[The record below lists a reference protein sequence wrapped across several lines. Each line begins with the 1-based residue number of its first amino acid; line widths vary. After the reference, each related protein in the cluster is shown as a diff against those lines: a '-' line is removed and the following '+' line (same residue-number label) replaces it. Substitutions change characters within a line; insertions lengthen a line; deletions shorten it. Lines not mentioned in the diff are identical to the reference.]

1 MGITRG
7 KVRPMNSVAVV
18 IPTHGT
24 SPFLLETLQS
34 VMQQTYRD
42 FAAVIVAGGCTDET
56 VKSIEAAIADD
67 GRFRIVRQPNLGAG
81 AARNRGAAESQ
92 SEFLAFLD
100 HDDLWDP
107 RFLEAVLAALQSDP
121 SAPAAHCVSQG
132 ITAAGD
138 PQGDFANWSRVRQR
152 AERGRLVPSPPG
164 PTTFEALVTA
174 PCIASPG
181 AAIVRRDAFS
191 RIGEYDTNLPPV
203 EDWDLFLRLTRLG
216 ALLFLDE
223 VLFFYRKHDDN
234 TYVHNRATQ
243 RTVARLRRA
252 AIAHPDNTPEMKR
265 YAREATRTFYV
276 DQGKGSLRE
285 PGMRSRVRGL
295 PRVAYGHAY
304 SHTFGGITAYSRGE
318 RNSFGKLL

>member
-1 MGITRG
+1 M
-7 KVRPMNSVAVV
+7 AVV
-18 IPTHGT
+18 VPTHGT
-24 SPFLLETLQS
+24 SPFLLETLRS
-34 VMQQTYRD
+34 IMQQTYCD
-42 FAAVIVAGGCTDET
+42 FVSVIVAGGCTDET
-56 VKSIEAAIADD
+56 VNSIEAAVAGD
-67 GRFRIVRQPNLGAG
+67 GRFRIVHQPNLGAG

-107 RFLEAVLAALQSDP
+107 CFLEAVLAALQDDP

-132 ITAAGD
+132 ITAVGG

-181 AAIVRRDAFS
+181 AAIVRRDAFN
-191 RIGEYDTNLPPV
+191 RIGGYDPNLPPC
-203 EDWDLFLRLTRLG
+203 EDWDLFLKLARLG
-216 ALLFLDE
+216 ALPFLDE
-223 VLFFYRKHDDN
+223 VLFFYRQHDDH
-234 TYVHNRATQ
+234 THVHNLATQ
-243 RTVARLRRA
+243 RNVARLRRA

-276 DQGKGSLRE
+276 EQGKGSLWE

-295 PRVAYGHAY
+295 ARL
-304 SHTFGGITAYSRGE
+304 AYSRT
-318 RNSFGKLL
+318 F